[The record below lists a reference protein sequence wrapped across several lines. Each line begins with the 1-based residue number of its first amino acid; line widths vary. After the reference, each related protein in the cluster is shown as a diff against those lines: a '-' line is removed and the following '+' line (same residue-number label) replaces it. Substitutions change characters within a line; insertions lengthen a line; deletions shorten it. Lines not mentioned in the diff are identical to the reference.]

1 MAYKIL
7 IVDDSLPMRSVI
19 KKTVKASGF
28 RVGELVDASNG
39 KEALDIVKRKRFDLV
54 LTGYNMPG
62 MDGLELIGEM
72 KNDDMLKDIPIVMIT
87 AEGSQQRVAEF
98 MEKGTA
104 GYIKKPF
111 TLEEIKSKLDHIL
124 GETEDGEEI
133 PDNGDEELDF

>member
-39 KEALDIVKRKRFDLV
+39 KEALDIVKRERFDLV

-62 MDGLELIGEM
+62 MNGLELIDEM
-72 KNDDMLKDIPIVMIT
+72 KNDDMLKDIPVVMIT

-98 MEKGTA
+98 MEKGAA

>member
-7 IVDDSLPMRSVI
+7 IVDDSPPMRSVI

-39 KEALDIVKRKRFDLV
+39 KEALDILKKQQFDLV

-72 KNDDMLKDIPIVMIT
+72 KNDDMLKDIPVVMIT

-104 GYIKKPF
+104 DYIKKPF
-111 TLEEIKSKLDHIL
+111 TPEEIKSKLGLIL
-124 GETEDGEEI
+124 GETENGEEI

>member
-7 IVDDSLPMRSVI
+7 IVDDSLPMRTVI

-39 KEALDIVKRKRFDLV
+39 KEALDILKRERFDLV

-62 MDGLELIGEM
+62 MDGLDLIGEM
-72 KNDDMLKDIPIVMIT
+72 KNDDMLKDIPAVMIT
-87 AEGSQQRVAEF
+87 AEGSQQRVTEF

-111 TLEEIKSKLDHIL
+111 TLEEIKSKLDHFL
-124 GETEDGEEI
+124 GETEDGEETG
-133 PDNGDEELDF
+133 DNGDEDLDF